1 MLTNYLIVGG
11 LSFTLG
17 FGSAWTIQDWRHDSK
32 ILKANE
38 KIEVRQDQNIDKAQ
52 VASTQFEVKQNETKT
67 EFKTIYRDVEKMVYR
82 PIYANT
88 CFDADGLQLVTRAVE
103 NTISTGKPDNA
114 LQ

>member
-32 ILKANE
+32 VLKANQ
-38 KIEVRQDQNIDKAQ
+38 KIEVRQDENISKAQ

-67 EFKTIYRDVEKMVYR
+67 EFKTIYRDVEKIVYK

-88 CFDADGLQLVTRAVE
+88 CFDSDGLQLITRAVE
-103 NTISTGKPDNA
+103 NTISTGKPSDFV
-114 LQ
+114 Q